1 MRREN
6 KWSRREHEESRHFL
20 QRFTQSL
27 IQCDEYFGFW
37 TLACGSSLAS
47 SSALKPRLLSFGPQ
61 MSLGIFFS
69 FIWYLWNMFEEMSF
83 KIPSRGLRTH
93 ARPLSLEFANFPRND
108 FWRKARGRLNFA
120 FLVYLLSFSRSSLSS
135 VFIVI
140 VFLVC
145 PVYRFFFFFFPSP
158 EKFLF
163 FFALLVSFF
172 WFCLSRV
179 LDLLLLLFQFC
190 FSCSSYYFTPPSPPL
205 PLTYP
210 PPFLLLP
217 CSSSVFSVLSYEK

>member
-108 FWRKARGRLNFA
+108 FWRKARGRLWEWEGGGVMLPFEFRLFGLFA
-120 FLVYLLSFSRSSLSS
+120 FFLSFL
-135 VFIVI
+135 
-140 VFLVC
+140 
-145 PVYRFFFFFFPSP
+145 PV
-158 EKFLF
+158 
-163 FFALLVSFF
+163 
-172 WFCLSRV
+172 FCLYCNCFPCVSRV
-179 LDLLLLLFQFC
+179 
-190 FSCSSYYFTPPSPPL
+190 
-205 PLTYP
+205 
-210 PPFLLLP
+210 
-217 CSSSVFSVLSYEK
+217 